1 MRLTVADDKL
11 NSYSWDLLGAH
22 TKQVQQSQEN
32 GNYVVEIDEG
42 GHFGEWALIGES
54 IKFTAI
60 SVGDVVCSTIAKEK
74 FDLIVGSLP
83 KLPQADSKYCT
94 CKIFFH
100 SFPTRYFSIAELIMS
115 QYPCRL
121 KGSLIPKVHQHSTD
135 EEFSFR
141 RVQLSDLVGG

>member
-1 MRLTVADDKL
+1 VRLTLAADKL
-11 NSYSWDLLGAH
+11 NSDSWDLLSAH
-22 TKQVQQSQEN
+22 TKKVQQSQEN

-54 IKFTAI
+54 ITFTAI
-60 SVGDVVCSTIAKEK
+60 SVGDVICSTITKEK

-94 CKIFFH
+94 CSIFFIV
-100 SFPTRYFSIAELIMS
+100 SLSAIGELILS
-115 QYPCRL
+115 RYLCRL
-121 KGSLIPKVHQHSTD
+121 KDSLIPKEHSTD
-135 EEFSFR
+135 EDFSFR